1 MIPPILI
8 EKAGALIAPLLAK
21 ISSPLVKWGVIIAVL
36 LFSNLW
42 TWHSTKL
49 NGERAKAEA
58 VAEQA
63 KAYSRQ
69 TSQITESREEALKQ
83 LDAIRREKDQKI
95 IDIQKRLVTY
105 ERNAKKSNV
114 PVPPDS
120 IGMFNAISGL
130 LPTENHLP
138 GTNPSTGKPDESPE
152 ARIEVTRLLL
162 AYVRAY
168 ADCGGEL
175 KSLWD
180 DYEALVSILRKEYTI
195 KKDGEK

>member
-8 EKAGALIAPLLAK
+8 EKAGALVAPLMAK
-21 ISSPLVKWGVIIAVL
+21 LSSPLVKWGFILAVL
-36 LFSNLW
+36 LVSNLW
-42 TWHSTKL
+42 TWHTTKL
-49 NGERAKAEA
+49 NGERARAEA
-58 VAEQA
+58 VTEQA
-63 KAYSRQ
+63 KEYSKK
-69 TSQITESREEALKQ
+69 TAQITESREEVLKQ
-83 LDAIRREKDQKI
+83 LDVVRREKDQKI

-120 IGMFNAISGL
+120 VGMFNAISSL
-130 LPTENHLP
+130 LPTQDDLP
-138 GTNPSTGKPDESPE
+138 RADPAAGKPDEPSE

-168 ADCGGEL
+168 SDCGGEL

-180 DYEALVSILRKEYTI
+180 DYHALVTVLRKEYTI
-195 KKDGEK
+195 KKDGAK

>member
-8 EKAGALIAPLLAK
+8 EKAGALVAPLMAK
-21 ISSPLVKWGVIIAVL
+21 LSSPLVKWGFILAVL
-36 LFSNLW
+36 LVSNLW
-42 TWHSTKL
+42 TWHTTKL
-49 NGERAKAEA
+49 NGERARAEA
-58 VAEQA
+58 VTEQA
-63 KAYSRQ
+63 KEYSKK
-69 TSQITESREEALKQ
+69 TAQITESREEVLKQ
-83 LDAIRREKDQKI
+83 LDVVRREKDQKI

-120 IGMFNAISGL
+120 VGMFNAISSL
-130 LPTENHLP
+130 LPTQDDLP
-138 GTNPSTGKPDESPE
+138 RADPSAGKPDEPSE

-180 DYEALVSILRKEYTI
+180 DYDALVTVLRKEYTI
-195 KKDGEK
+195 KKDGAK

>member
-1 MIPPILI
+1 MIPPFLI
-8 EKAGALIAPLLAK
+8 TQAKALIGPLLAK
-21 ISSPLVKWGVIIAVL
+21 VSSPLVKWGFVVVVL

-42 TWHSTKL
+42 TWHTTKL
-49 NGERAKAEA
+49 NGERERAEA

-63 KAYSRQ
+63 REYSKK
-69 TSQITESREEALKQ
+69 SAQITESREEVLKQ
-83 LDAIRREKDQKI
+83 LDAVRREKDEKI
-95 IDIQKRLVTY
+95 ITIQKRLVTY

-120 IGMFNAISGL
+120 VGMFNAISGL
-130 LPTENHLP
+130 LPAQNNLP
-138 GTNPSTGKPDESPE
+138 SSNASTGKSDESPE

-168 ADCGGEL
+168 SDCGGEL

-180 DYEALVSILRKEYTI
+180 DYEALVSILRKEYAI
-195 KKDGEK
+195 KKDEE

>member
-8 EKAGALIAPLLAK
+8 EKAGALVAPLVAK
-21 ISSPLVKWGVIIAVL
+21 LSSPLVKWGFILAVL
-36 LFSNLW
+36 VVSNLW
-42 TWHSTKL
+42 TWHTTKL
-49 NGERAKAEA
+49 NGEQARAEA

-63 KAYSRQ
+63 REYSKK
-69 TSQITESREEALKQ
+69 TAQITESREEALKQ
-83 LDAIRREKDQKI
+83 LDVVRREKDQKI

-105 ERNAKKSNV
+105 ERNAKQSNV

-120 IGMFNAISGL
+120 VGMFNAISGL
-130 LPTENHLP
+130 LPSAHDLP
-138 GTNPSTGKPDESPE
+138 GADPATRKPDEPSE

-180 DYEALVSILRKEYTI
+180 DYEALVTILRTEYAI
-195 KKDGEK
+195 KKEAR

>member
-1 MIPPILI
+1 MIPPFLI
-8 EKAGALIAPLLAK
+8 TKAASLFGPLAAK
-21 ISSPLVKWGVIIAVL
+21 FSSPLVKWGLVGVIL

-42 TWHSTKL
+42 TWHTTKL
-49 NGERAKAEA
+49 NGERERAEA

-63 KAYSRQ
+63 REYSQKAA
-69 TSQITESREEALKQ
+69 QITESREEVLKQ
-83 LDAIRREKDQKI
+83 LDAVRREKDEKI
-95 IDIQKRLVTY
+95 ITIQKRLVTY

-120 IGMFNAISGL
+120 VGMFNAISGL
-130 LPTENHLP
+130 LPAQNNLP
-138 GTNPSTGKPDESPE
+138 SSNASTGKSDESPE

-180 DYEALVSILRKEYTI
+180 DYEALVTILRKEYAI
-195 KKDGEK
+195 KKDEE

>member
-8 EKAGALIAPLLAK
+8 EKAGALVAPLLAK
-21 ISSPLVKWGVIIAVL
+21 LSSPLVKWGCILAIL
-36 LFSNLW
+36 IFSNLW

-49 NGERAKAEA
+49 NGERARAEA

-63 KAYSRQ
+63 REYSKK
-69 TSQITESREEALKQ
+69 TSQITESREEALQQ
-83 LDAIRREKDQKI
+83 LNIVRREKDQKI

-105 ERNAKKSNV
+105 ERNAKKTAV

-120 IGMFNAISGL
+120 VGMFNAISSL
-130 LPTENHLP
+130 LPVENYLP
-138 GTNPSTGKPDESPE
+138 RTDPATGEPYESPE

-168 ADCGGEL
+168 ADCGSEL

-180 DYEALVSILRKEYTI
+180 DYDALVKILRKEYAI
-195 KKDGEK
+195 KKEEP

>member
-8 EKAGALIAPLLAK
+8 EKAGALVAPLVAK
-21 ISSPLVKWGVIIAVL
+21 LSSPLVKWGFILAVL
-36 LFSNLW
+36 VVSNLW
-42 TWHSTKL
+42 TWHTTKL
-49 NGERAKAEA
+49 NGERARAEA

-63 KAYSRQ
+63 REYSKK
-69 TSQITESREEALKQ
+69 TAQITESREEALKQ
-83 LDAIRREKDQKI
+83 LDAVRREKDQKI
-95 IDIQKRLVTY
+95 IDIQKRLVAY

-120 IGMFNAISGL
+120 VGMFNAISGL
-130 LPTENHLP
+130 LPPANDLP
-138 GTNPSTGKPDESPE
+138 GADPATRKPDEPSE

-180 DYEALVSILRKEYTI
+180 DYEALVTILRKEYAI
-195 KKDGEK
+195 KKEAR

>member
-1 MIPPILI
+1 MIPPFLI
-8 EKAGALIAPLLAK
+8 TKAASLLGPVAAK
-21 ISSPLVKWGVIIAVL
+21 LSSPLVKWGLIGVLL

-42 TWHSTKL
+42 TWHTTKL
-49 NGERAKAEA
+49 NGERARADA

-63 KAYSRQ
+63 REYSKK
-69 TSQITESREEALKQ
+69 TAQITESREEALKQ
-83 LDAIRREKDQKI
+83 LDSIRREKDQKI

-114 PVPPDS
+114 PIPPDS
-120 IGMFNAISGL
+120 VGMFNAISGL
-130 LPTENHLP
+130 LPPANDLP
-138 GTNPSTGKPDESPE
+138 GADPATRKPDEPSE

-180 DYEALVSILRKEYTI
+180 DYAALVEILRKEYAI
-195 KKDGEK
+195 KKGTE